1 MFGWRGRLGFL
12 VPPGNPTLEPEM
24 MMLVPD
30 GVSLHFTRMVAHGVT
45 GSLAGQEERNRS
57 QIEHLDEGAV
67 LLAMVKPNV
76 VVLGHTATSYTLGR
90 EAEDKL
96 MKRLSDQYGM
106 PFVTAFGSV
115 VAALEHLGVKR
126 VGYATPY
133 DETMT
138 LRGKAHLESFGF
150 SVPAF
155 GRLQGV
161 TNIYDETA
169 ERAYG
174 LVRGVD
180 RPEAQAIFISGVGM
194 PTVAVIDKLERDLGK
209 PVISSASAMMWNA
222 LRIAGVK
229 EPVHGFGQLLSGVTP
244 A

>member
-24 MMLVPD
+24 SMLVPD
-30 GVSLHFTRMVAHGVT
+30 GVTLHFTRMVARGIT
-45 GSLAGQEERNRS
+45 GSLSGQEERNRS
-57 QIEHLDEGAV
+57 QIEHIDEGAS
-67 LLAMVKPNV
+67 LLALVKPNV
-76 VVLGHTATSYTLGR
+76 IVLGHTATSYTLGR
-90 EAEDKL
+90 DAEEKL
-96 MKRLSDQYGM
+96 MARLTEQYKL

-126 VGYATPY
+126 VAYATPY
-133 DETMT
+133 DEAIT
-138 LRGKAHLESFGF
+138 LRGKAHLEAFGF
-150 SVPAF
+150 TVPAF
-155 GRLQGV
+155 GRLAGV

-174 LVRGVD
+174 LARQVD
-180 RPEAQAIFISGVGM
+180 RPEAQAVFISGVGM
-194 PTVAVIDKLERDLGK
+194 PTVTVIEKLERDLGK

-229 EPVHGFGQLLSGVTP
+229 EPVPGFGQLLRRFP
-244 A
+244 

>member
-24 MMLVPD
+24 GMLVPE
-30 GVSLHFTRMVAHGVT
+30 GVTLHFTRMVAHGVT
-45 GSLAGQEERNRS
+45 GSLDGQEERNRS
-57 QIEHLDEGAV
+57 QIEHLDEGAA
-67 LLAMVKPNV
+67 LLAMVKPDV
-76 VVLGHTATSYTLGR
+76 IVLGHTATSYTLGR
-90 EAEDKL
+90 EEEARL
-96 MKRLSDQYGM
+96 MKRLSEKHGM
-106 PFVTAFGSV
+106 PFVTAFASV
-115 VAALEHLGVKR
+115 VSALEHLGVKR
-126 VGYATPY
+126 VAYATPY
-133 DETMT
+133 DEAMT

-169 ERAYG
+169 ERAYR
-174 LVRGVD
+174 LARVID
-180 RPEAQAIFISGVGM
+180 RAEAQAVFISGVGM
-194 PTVAVIDKLERDLGK
+194 PTLTVIDKLERDLGK

-229 EPVHGFGQLLSGVTP
+229 QPIPGFGQLLGGLQ
-244 A
+244 